1 MLRHCPTRRQSL
13 ENLNKMRPCLGEI
26 SFDIALD
33 ATLFAQGPLSVDV
46 SYITVCIFLNC
57 SIINVFLKFY
67 RNYPWQ

>member
-46 SYITVCIFLNC
+46 SNMGIIFSKFMYYC
-57 SIINVFLKFY
+57 KIFLKFY

>member
-13 ENLNKMRPCLGEI
+13 ENLNKIRPCLGEI

-46 SYITVCIFLNC
+46 SINNFLNFFN
-57 SIINVFLKFY
+57 ILI
-67 RNYPWQ
+67 

>member
-13 ENLNKMRPCLGEI
+13 DNFNKIRPCLGEL

-46 SYITVCIFLNC
+46 GLFL
-57 SIINVFLKFY
+57 
-67 RNYPWQ
+67 YP